1 MEKYFGISYEFDKAV
16 VLNTIDRFARA
27 KHKGY
32 VCVADGVTLSMSQNY
47 SLLREVLE
55 GADIVTCDSGWVP
68 LFLKWI
74 YGIKR
79 EQLSGSEL
87 FSSILHKKKY
97 KMMFLGTSNAI
108 LKPLREK
115 ISEIDPRILDM
126 PFLSLPFRAVEDF
139 DYKKIADSI
148 NEENPDIVWVAL
160 GMPKQEI
167 FMYYLK
173 PYLNRG
179 ICIGIGATFKFYSGL
194 SGHRRAPRWM
204 IQCKIEWIYRIL
216 SEPKKQIGR
225 CWLIFKTVP
234 KLLYS
239 EYKLKKAKNVQR

>member
-1 MEKYFGISYEFDKAV
+1 MEKYFGISYEFDKSV
-16 VLNTIDRFARA
+16 VYNTIDSLVQSGA
-27 KHKGY
+27 KGY

-47 SLLREVLE
+47 PLLRKVLDE
-55 GADIVTCDSGWVP
+55 ADIVTCDSGWVP

-74 YGIKR
+74 YDIER
-79 EQLSGSEL
+79 EQLSGSDF
-87 FSSILHKKKY
+87 FSSVIHEKKY

-108 LKPLREK
+108 LKPLREN
-115 ISEIDPRILDM
+115 ISKIDPKILDM
-126 PFLSLPFRAVEDF
+126 QFVSLPFRPVESF
-139 DYKKIADSI
+139 DYKEIADSI

-167 FMYYLK
+167 FMYNLK

-179 ICIGIGATFKFYSGL
+179 VCVGVGAAFKFFSGL
-194 SGHRRAPRWM
+194 SGHKRAPEWM
-204 IQCKIEWIYRIL
+204 IKCKIEWIHRIF

-234 KLLYS
+234 KLLYR
-239 EYKLKKAKNVQR
+239 ENKIKKSKDVQ